1 MRQVISVEKGGGP
14 CSTDCPYYSEKGWVK
29 GVLGVP
35 LKTHCRATMEAISVD
50 CDVYNTRTIEKIEV
64 TDVQWKAMQKA
75 IHKKAKKERKE
86 YDPDHEE
93 IHPVGCEWTR
103 RFRTG
108 ASQPCGDK
116 GKWNSKK
123 SERIKD

>member
-1 MRQVISVEKGGGP
+1 MVRVGRTAPTTPKKDG
-14 CSTDCPYYSEKGWVK
+14 C